1 MFLHKID
8 EVNFEGT
15 IVKPRSGVYR
25 CPYCKGDPR
34 YPAPTWKTLKGFESH
49 MKGCGGKPSA
59 VEAKNQRNAEK
70 ESQDAIKAEKQK
82 ELDAIA
88 KDTSP
93 IKIGDKVHLCD
104 YYVSKPTHEQ
114 RGNRMVKVRYE
125 EGRVYYGRTCEVIDI
140 KADEK
145 GGIMLCANNKWYWL
159 SHCLESLEVA
169 KSMADDKQKGYDSAC
184 HEASMYR

>member
-15 IVKPRSGVYR
+15 IVKPRGGVYR
-25 CPYCKGDPR
+25 CPYCKGDSR
-34 YPAPTWKTLKGFESH
+34 YPTPTWKTLKGFESH

-70 ESQDAIKAEKQK
+70 EAQDAIRAEKQK

-114 RGNRMVKVRYE
+114 RGNRMMKVRYE
-125 EGRVYYGRTCEVIDI
+125 EGRVYYRRTCEVIDI
-140 KADEK
+140 KALYAARPD
-145 GGIMLCANNKWYWL
+145 LCVIEPNGAAIRAQIPHNQTIPGLRVW
-159 SHCLESLEVA
+159 SEA
-169 KSMADDKQKGYDSAC
+169 K
-184 HEASMYR
+184 ASVKV